1 MNTIHV
7 LINGEFF
14 SSQRLVYGVSQGSV
28 LGPLLFAVYILPLG
42 KLIRQYVLDLH
53 IYADYT
59 QLHVFL
65 FVQHLRMASRMR
77 VQNWKTVS
85 PMYNHECQKT
95 F

>member
-7 LINGEFF
+7 LINGESF
-14 SSQRLVYGVSQGSV
+14 SSQRRVSGVPQGSV
-28 LGPLLFAVYILPLG
+28 LDPLLFAVYILPLG
-42 KLIRQYVLDLH
+42 KLLDLH

-77 VQNWKTVS
+77 FQNWKTVS
-85 PMYNHECQKT
+85 PMYNHGCQKT